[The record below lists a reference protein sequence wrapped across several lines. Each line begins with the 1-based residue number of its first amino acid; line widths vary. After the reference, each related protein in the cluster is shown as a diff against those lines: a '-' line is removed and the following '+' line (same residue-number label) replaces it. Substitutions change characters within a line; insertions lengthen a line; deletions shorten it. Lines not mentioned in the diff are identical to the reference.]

1 MKPAERHALTLPRP
15 EESGQCLNI
24 DGRGVHYRE
33 EWISQYFTLEDKD
46 REVLGNPEE
55 HIL

>member
-1 MKPAERHALTLPRP
+1 MKPGERHALTLPRP